1 MTSNPTLL
9 HFSARYNLVKLA
21 VTILECPGGFDAL
34 NMVNEDG
41 LVPSQIAIECGNDR
55 LGSVLVRILL
65 HSLVICFT
73 TKPSEVCHRS
83 KSMIA
88 VFFPGRFSQ
97 LQGWL
102 NLSRSSRTTVA

>member
-1 MTSNPTLL
+1 MLNAQSNGGSFKTICLFSVQEMTSNPTLL

-34 NMVNEDG
+34 NMANEDG

-65 HSLVICFT
+65 HSLV
-73 TKPSEVCHRS
+73 
-83 KSMIA
+83 
-88 VFFPGRFSQ
+88 
-97 LQGWL
+97 
-102 NLSRSSRTTVA
+102 NLFYH